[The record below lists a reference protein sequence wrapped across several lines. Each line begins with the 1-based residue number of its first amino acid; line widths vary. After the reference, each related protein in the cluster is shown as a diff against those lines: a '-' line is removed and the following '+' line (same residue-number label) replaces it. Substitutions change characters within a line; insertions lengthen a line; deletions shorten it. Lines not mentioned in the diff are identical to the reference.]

1 VNVAGLRGNDEN
13 QNQDRAIEI
22 SSIMARMES
31 RILRQCRHAVLFLL
45 LVLLPGI
52 SLAADTQNVIT
63 VAAEQPAPVK
73 IIREKKELEI
83 LAKVQLESGKSQD
96 SGYIDVSGYDEVTI
110 FVEAF
115 PESIL
120 TKQVITPMYEL
131 KAYFSMT
138 ASTTVYHKSGG
149 EDARLVDQG
158 VQEFGASLAE
168 DNGEGHPNFTK
179 LTTGPTTGR
188 ALYTPVYGKYLRVTI
203 INQTPVKT
211 MSYRVVAYLR

>member
-1 VNVAGLRGNDEN
+1 
-13 QNQDRAIEI
+13 
-22 SSIMARMES
+22 MARMES
-31 RILRQCRHAVLFLL
+31 RILQKCCHALLFLL
-45 LVLLPGI
+45 IVLPLGI
-52 SLAADTQNVIT
+52 SLAAETQGAIA
-63 VAAEQPAPVK
+63 VAAVQPAPVK
-73 IIREKKELEI
+73 VVKEKKELEI
-83 LAKVQLESGKSQD
+83 LAKVQLESGKSEE
-96 SGYIDVSGYDEVTI
+96 SGYIDVSGYEEVTL

-120 TKQVITPMYEL
+120 TKQEVTPMYEL

-138 ASTTVYHKSGG
+138 ATTTVYHQSGG

-168 DNGEGHPNFTK
+168 DNGEGHPHFTK

>member
-1 VNVAGLRGNDEN
+1 
-13 QNQDRAIEI
+13 
-22 SSIMARMES
+22 MES
-31 RILRQCRHAVLFLL
+31 RILRKCCHAMWFLM
-45 LVLLPGI
+45 LVLSPGI
-52 SLAADTQNVIT
+52 SLAAETQGVIAA
-63 VAAEQPAPVK
+63 AAEQPTPVK
-73 IIREKKELEI
+73 VIKEKKELEV
-83 LAKVQLESGKSQD
+83 LAKVQLESGKSQE
-96 SGYIDVSGYDEVTI
+96 SVYIDVSGYEEITL

-120 TKQVITPMYEL
+120 TKQAITPMYEL

-138 ASTTVYHKSGG
+138 AMTTVYHKSGG

-168 DNGEGHPNFTK
+168 DNGEGHPNFAT

-203 INQTPVKT
+203 INRTPGKT
-211 MSYRVVAYLR
+211 MSYRVLAYLR